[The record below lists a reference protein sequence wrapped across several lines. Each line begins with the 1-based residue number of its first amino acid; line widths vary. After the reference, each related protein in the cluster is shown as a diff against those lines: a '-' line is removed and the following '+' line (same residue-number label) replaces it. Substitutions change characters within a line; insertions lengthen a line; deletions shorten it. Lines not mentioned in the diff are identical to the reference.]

1 MSDILTREEFNKIHK
16 GIYVAETNRYLSNP
30 GLYAIILDDIG
41 IYAYKNPEIGEEC
54 LGATIWSKSC
64 RTKGDAYQAI
74 DNYISSK
81 RNIKRK
87 VLKK

>member
-1 MSDILTREEFNKIHK
+1 MTREEFNHIHK
-16 GIYVAETNRYLSNP
+16 GVYVAETNRYLSNP
-30 GLYAIILDDIG
+30 GLYAIISNEVESL
-41 IYAYKNPEIGEEC
+41 AYKNPDIDEISK
-54 LGATIWSKSC
+54 GATIWSQSC